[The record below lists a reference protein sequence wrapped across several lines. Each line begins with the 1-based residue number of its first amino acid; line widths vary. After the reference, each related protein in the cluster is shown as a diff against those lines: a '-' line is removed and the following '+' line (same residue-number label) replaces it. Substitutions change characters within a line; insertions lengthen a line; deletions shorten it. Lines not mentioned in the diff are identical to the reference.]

1 MSELMGHRSC
11 AAQCNSPVPPELD
24 TAGLCVSH
32 FTFNVEKACAD
43 MHRQI
48 AMRGVSAARQAEIA
62 VYLAECSLMLARI
75 TSSLSLSDQ
84 LKRRVLSTFLCLMNL
99 RETLERSS
107 RVGAS
112 PMRAPGRSVA
122 AATA

>member
-1 MSELMGHRSC
+1 MSELTGHRSC

-24 TAGLCVSH
+24 TAGLCISH

-48 AMRGVSAARQAEIA
+48 AMRGVSAEQQAEIT
-62 VYLAECSLMLARI
+62 VYLGECSLILARV
-75 TSSLSLSDQ
+75 TSGLALSDQ

-99 RETLERSS
+99 RDTLERSS
-107 RVGAS
+107 SVGAS
-112 PMRAPGRSVA
+112 PMRAPVRSVA

>member
-1 MSELMGHRSC
+1 MSKLTEHRSC
-11 AAQCNSPVPPELD
+11 TAQCNKPVPVELHA
-24 TAGLCVSH
+24 AGLCVSH

-48 AMRGVSAARQAEIA
+48 AMCGVSAERQTEITL
-62 VYLAECSLMLARI
+62 YLVECSAMLAHV
-75 TSSLSLSDQ
+75 TSTLSLSDQ

-107 RVGAS
+107 SVGAS
-112 PMRAPGRSVA
+112 PIRPPSRIAA

>member
-1 MSELMGHRSC
+1 MSNLIEHRLC

-32 FTFNVEKACAD
+32 FTYNVEKACAD

-48 AMRGVSAARQAEIA
+48 ALRGVSAERQAEIT
-62 VYLAECSLMLARI
+62 VYLAECSLMLARV
-75 TSSLSLSDQ
+75 TCSLSLSDQ

-99 RETLERSS
+99 RETIERSGS
-107 RVGAS
+107 LGAS
-112 PMRAPGRSVA
+112 PMRAPVRTV
-122 AATA
+122 ATATA